1 MIVIQ
6 SIFIYF
12 AFDNLAFMPRQLF
25 IAYINTPNGTVLAG
39 PVTVEKDEYLFVNK
53 NTADDVYFNLK
64 KSANGWQFSGGPSVK
79 IPQEFIDS
87 VGAQI
92 DEYRKSGV

>member
-1 MIVIQ
+1 
-6 SIFIYF
+6 
-12 AFDNLAFMPRQLF
+12 MPRQLF

-64 KSANGWQFSGGPSVK
+64 KSATGWYFSGGPSVK
-79 IPQEFIDS
+79 IPQEYIDS

-92 DEYRKSGV
+92 DEYKKSGV

>member
-1 MIVIQ
+1 M
-6 SIFIYF
+6 
-12 AFDNLAFMPRQLF
+12 AKQLF
-25 IAYINTPNGTVLAG
+25 IAYINAANGTVLAG

-53 NTADDVYFNLK
+53 NTADNIYFNLK
-64 KSANGWQFSGGPSVK
+64 KSVNGWHFSGGPSVK

-92 DEYRKSGV
+92 DEYKKVGVSDDGVKILGQSGKKSG